1 MVRVLISAK
10 KNLHS
15 GFRQNKKPSFRHSRT
30 KNLHFTSDFGEMVPR
45 DGARP
50 HEKNVSLVF
59 SASVF
64 SQHRLVLV
72 SAHGLRTLFLRVHRP
87 VGCCLEWRR
96 FDAHALETW
105 DSRFAS
111 FQDCRRKNR
120 WWWEERSIHII
131 YMCFH
136 QCTYVCR
143 HMCTSYIYMHAC
155 MHTYVTSLHVTHA
168 HTRIHAYMIHTCTPL
183 CIYNIHSIH
192 IPTHT
197 CIIHAHIH
205 NTHLHVRIH
214 LNIDVDTHT

>member
-1 MVRVLISAK
+1 MKSAKTITCVPEIGKIKNMRSWNWQNKNFQKSIVPNRSWFRQK

-143 HMCTSYIYMHAC
+143 HMCTSYIYIHAC
-155 MHTYVTSLHVTHA
+155 MH
-168 HTRIHAYMIHTCTPL
+168 AYI
-183 CIYNIHSIH
+183 
-192 IPTHT
+192 
-197 CIIHAHIH
+197 
-205 NTHLHVRIH
+205 R
-214 LNIDVDTHT
+214 D